1 MVAEAQ
7 LDYEAIAT
15 DGKTNYVAG
24 FLFEGD
30 RVALVRKK
38 RPAWQKN
45 RYNGIGGHVEPGE
58 SPLSAMVRE
67 FYEET
72 GYRTVSTQW
81 WPFCVL
87 SGEDWS
93 VHFFSS
99 YGRLSELKTTTD
111 EEIVVLPISEI
122 TIENSIPNLTWLI
135 PMSKSIFIERA
146 HTFRVQEEY

>member
-1 MVAEAQ
+1 MVAEPQ

-15 DGKTNYVAG
+15 DGKTQYVAG
-24 FLFEGD
+24 FLFEGPN
-30 RVALVRKK
+30 VALIRKQ

-58 SPLSAMVRE
+58 SPLAAMVRE
-67 FYEET
+67 FQEET
-72 GYRTVSTQW
+72 SYVTVPTQW

-87 SGEDWS
+87 SGEDFA

-122 TIENSIPNLTWLI
+122 TVENAIPNLTWLI
-135 PMSKSIFIERA
+135 PMSKSIFNEHT
-146 HTFRVQEEY
+146 HTFHVQEEY

>member
-15 DGKTNYVAG
+15 DGKTQYVAG
-24 FLFEGD
+24 FLFESD
-30 RVALVRKK
+30 KVALVRKK
-38 RPAWQKN
+38 RPAWQAG
-45 RYNGIGGHVEPGE
+45 RLNGIGGKIEPGE

-87 SGEDWS
+87 SGEDFS

-99 YGRLSELKTTTD
+99 YGRLSELETTTD

-122 TIENSIPNLTWLI
+122 TVENAIPNLTWLI
-135 PMSKSIFIERA
+135 PMAKTIISERT
-146 HTFRVQEEY
+146 HTFHVQEDY

>member
-15 DGKTNYVAG
+15 DGKTRYVAG
-24 FLFEGD
+24 FLFEGPN
-30 RVALVRKK
+30 VALIRKQ

-45 RYNGIGGHVEPGE
+45 RYNGIGGHVEAGE
-58 SPLSAMVRE
+58 SPLAAMVRE

-72 GYRTVSTQW
+72 SYVTVPTQW

-87 SGEDWS
+87 SGEDFS

-122 TIENSIPNLTWLI
+122 TVENAIPNLTWLI
-135 PMSKSIFIERA
+135 PMAKSLAHERT
-146 HTFRVQEEY
+146 HTFLVEESY

>member
-15 DGKTNYVAG
+15 DGKTQYVAG
-24 FLFEGD
+24 FLFESD
-30 RVALVRKK
+30 KVALVRKK
-38 RPAWQKN
+38 RPAWQAG
-45 RYNGIGGHVEPGE
+45 RLNGIGGKIEPGE
-58 SPLSAMVRE
+58 SPLAAMVRE

-72 GYRTVSTQW
+72 SYVTVPTQW

-87 SGEDWS
+87 SGEDFS

-122 TIENSIPNLTWLI
+122 TVENAIPNLTWI
-135 PMSKSIFIERA
+135 VPMAKSIFSERT
-146 HTFRVQEEY
+146 HTFHVQEEY